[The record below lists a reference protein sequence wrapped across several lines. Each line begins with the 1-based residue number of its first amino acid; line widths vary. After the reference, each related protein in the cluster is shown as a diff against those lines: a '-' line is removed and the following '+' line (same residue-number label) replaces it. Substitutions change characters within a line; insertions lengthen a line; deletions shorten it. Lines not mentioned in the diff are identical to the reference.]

1 MNSTPLSISVR
12 DAAALTSLSEF
23 EVRKAINSGDL
34 TARKVGRRLVIL
46 TEDLRKWLDA
56 LELARSA

>member
-23 EVRKAINSGDL
+23 EVRKAINSGAL
-34 TARKVGRRLVIL
+34 PARKVGRRLVIL
-46 TEDLRKWLDA
+46 TEDLRRWLDA